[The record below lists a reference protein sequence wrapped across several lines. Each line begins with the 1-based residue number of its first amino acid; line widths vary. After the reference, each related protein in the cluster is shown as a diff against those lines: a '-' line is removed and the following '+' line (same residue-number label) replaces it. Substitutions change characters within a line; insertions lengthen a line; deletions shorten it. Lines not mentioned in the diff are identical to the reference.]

1 MNKEEP
7 RKIIHHKKIYPSHK
21 WRLNE
26 NGQPDDWAFEVGYCN
41 GYVCERCYYTFC
53 IHCEP
58 NGFEKAK
65 TIPCIVEYDTCP
77 RCNERISLWKNEKYC
92 SYCGQRVEK

>member
-7 RKIIHHKKIYPSHK
+7 RKIIHHKKIYPYHK

-26 NGQPDDWAFEVGYCN
+26 DGQPDEWAFENGYCN
-41 GYVCERCYYTFC
+41 GYACTRCYYTFC
-53 IHCEP
+53 KHCEP

-65 TIPCIVEYDTCP
+65 TVPCIVEYDTCP
-77 RCNERISLWKNEKYC
+77 NCNERISLFRKDKYC

>member
-26 NGQPDDWAFEVGYCN
+26 NG
-41 GYVCERCYYTFC
+41 
-53 IHCEP
+53 
-58 NGFEKAK
+58 
-65 TIPCIVEYDTCP
+65 
-77 RCNERISLWKNEKYC
+77 
-92 SYCGQRVEK
+92 